1 MAVICPKCGR
11 QYDVVLFDFR
21 SYLVCECGYKI
32 SKDDLHRCY
41 LKEVKKADIYVII
54 PARYAA
60 KRFPGK
66 PLALWQGRPL
76 IQHVYASACKSSLPR
91 AIVVATDDERIAEA
105 VRAFGGKVVM
115 TAKDHPSGT
124 DRLAEAANLLGLKAQ
139 DIIVNVQGDMPHFH
153 PEIIAEVSRPLLEN
167 PLLPMSTLAQK
178 ITLKEEITDP
188 NCVKVVFTPTGK
200 ALYFSR
206 APIPYDRDKKGI
218 TYYKHLG
225 IYGYRKVFLDK
236 FVKLEQTPLEKI
248 EKLEQLRALEH
259 GYPIFVAETKHTAI
273 DVNVPEDLEKLEKM
287 MGERK

>member
-32 SKDDLHRCY
+32 SKDDLHRRY
-41 LKEVKKADIYVII
+41 VKEADIYVII

-76 IQHVYASACKSSLPR
+76 IQHVYACACKSSLPK
-91 AIVVATDDERIAEA
+91 AIVVATDDERIAEV

-139 DIIVNVQGDMPHFH
+139 DIIVNVQGDMPYFH

-225 IYGYRKVFLDK
+225 IYGYRKAFLDK

-259 GYPIFVAETKHTAI
+259 GYSIFVAETKHTAI
-273 DVNVPEDLEKLEKM
+273 DVNVPEDLAKLEKM